1 LFTFKIKEGL
11 EMIRKLT
18 YHDHE
23 QVLAFL
29 SEEPSINLFIIG
41 DIEAFG
47 YSSETQEIW
56 AEFDEHDTI
65 KAVLLRFHQSFIPYA
80 KGEFDTD
87 GFASIMKKYSQPILL
102 SGKSDIVEKFE
113 GLADLHL
120 GKKQV
125 TYFAECRTNELL
137 SLDNVEFKK
146 ATIGDV
152 VQIVKLRES
161 IDEFSVRSDTRDIL
175 KQSMESNTSRTYF
188 TEENGLI
195 TSCVSTTAE
204 NSMSAMIVGVCTRKE
219 YRRKGLATS
228 IMKHVVQDVLNE
240 GKTLCLFYDNPEAG
254 RIYKRLGFKEIGMWT
269 MHR

>member
-1 LFTFKIKEGL
+1 
-11 EMIRKLT
+11 MIRKLT

-113 GLADLHL
+113 GLADLYL

-137 SLDNVEFKK
+137 SLDNVEYKK
-146 ATIGDV
+146 ATIEDV
-152 VQIVKLRES
+152 DQIVKLRES
-161 IDEFSVRSDTRDIL
+161 IDEFDVRSDARDIL
-175 KQSMESNTSRTYF
+175 KQSMESNVSRTYF
-188 TEENGLI
+188 TEENGI
-195 TSCVSTTAE
+195 VTSCVSTAAE

-219 YRRKGLATS
+219 YRKKGLATS
-228 IMKHVVQDVLNE
+228 IMQHVVQDVLNE

-254 RIYKRLGFKEIGMWT
+254 RIYKRLGFEEIGMWT